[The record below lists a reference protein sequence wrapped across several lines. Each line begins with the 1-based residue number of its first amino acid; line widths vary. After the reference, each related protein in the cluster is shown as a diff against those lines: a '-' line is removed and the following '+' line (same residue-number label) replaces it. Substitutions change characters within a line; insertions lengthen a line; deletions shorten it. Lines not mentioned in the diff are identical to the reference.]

1 MHDLIPLVLRALQL
15 LFAIILLGMAGW
27 LVSITS
33 GSYLGYNYNSPSPIS
48 FMLFT
53 TIWTIFPALTYLV
66 LAPRFLPLSA
76 NNKIIHLAMDA
87 ITALFWFAGF
97 IALAAWYGDHDYC
110 LGSFC
115 GVVVATC
122 VFGAFEWLL
131 FTATTVLSALDWNR
145 TRGNSSAAK
154 TAPETTV
161 V

>member
-1 MHDLIPLVLRALQL
+1 
-15 LFAIILLGMAGW
+15 
-27 LVSITS
+27 
-33 GSYLGYNYNSPSPIS
+33 
-48 FMLFT
+48 MLFT
-53 TIWTIFPALTYLV
+53 SIWTIFPALTYLA

-76 NNKIIHLAMDA
+76 NNKIIHLVMDA

-97 IALAAWYGDHDYC
+97 IALAAWYGSDNYC
-110 LGSFC
+110 IERFC

-122 VFGAFEWLL
+122 VFGAFEWYVVRRRCGLQKNCDLLTVVFLYRLL

-145 TRGNSSAAK
+145 TRGNTSAAK